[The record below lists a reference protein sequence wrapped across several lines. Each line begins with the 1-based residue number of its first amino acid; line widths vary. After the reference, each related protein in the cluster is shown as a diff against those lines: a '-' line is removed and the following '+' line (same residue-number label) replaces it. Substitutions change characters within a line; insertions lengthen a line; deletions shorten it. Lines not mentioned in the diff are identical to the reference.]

1 MAYTITHIIIA
12 DMVLEYLPQ
21 IEDYSTYILG
31 TIASDA
37 VHANQNYSAKLKERS
52 HLFTPD
58 LVWGKIDD
66 WTKAEKWMQNIRDY
80 YHRNQSIYPRD
91 FLWGYVVHLFADVYN
106 SMYFYTPF
114 VQSIKDDN
122 EGAKKI
128 YKEESFGISHY
139 LFGEYSKSKN
149 LLEILRA
156 GKAVTLDGVIE
167 QADVEKRIED
177 LFEGE
182 FMQKEIDVSAYRI
195 CTIESMEQLAQGAAN
210 FVKEK
215 IAEL

>member
-1 MAYTITHIIIA
+1 M
-12 DMVLEYLPQ
+12 
-21 IEDYSTYILG
+21 
-31 TIASDA
+31 
-37 VHANQNYSAKLKERS
+37 
-52 HLFTPD
+52 FTPD

-66 WTKAEKWMQNIRDY
+66 WKKAEKWMQSIRDY
-80 YHRNQSIYPRD
+80 YHRNQSKYPRD

-114 VQSIKDDN
+114 IQSIKDDN

-128 YKEESFGISHY
+128 YKEESFGISRY
-139 LFGEYSKSKN
+139 LFGEYSKRKN

-156 GKAVTLDGVIE
+156 GKAATMEGVIE
-167 QADVEKRIED
+167 RTDVEKRIED

-182 FMQKEIDVSAYRI
+182 FIQKDIDVSAYRI
-195 CTIESMEQLAQGAAN
+195 CTIESMEQLARGAAN
-210 FVKEK
+210 FIKEK